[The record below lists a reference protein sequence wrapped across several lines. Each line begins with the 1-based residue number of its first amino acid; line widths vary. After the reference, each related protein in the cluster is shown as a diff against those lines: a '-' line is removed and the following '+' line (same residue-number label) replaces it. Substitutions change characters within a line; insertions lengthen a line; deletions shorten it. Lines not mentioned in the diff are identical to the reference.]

1 VESIPQNNPA
11 YEEAVNVLSWF
22 SPRHSGD
29 DGPQTTLRV
38 IHPGEP
44 PEQVNVVHNDGS
56 VSEVTVSADN
66 DEFDVEIEPSVTHSP
81 HLHGHYA

>member
-1 VESIPQNNPA
+1 
-11 YEEAVNVLSWF
+11 VLSWL
-22 SPRHSGD
+22 SVRHSGD
-29 DGPQTTLRV
+29 NDGDDGSQKLRV

-44 PEQVNVVHNDGS
+44 PEQVNVVHHDGS

-66 DEFDVEIEPSVTHSP
+66 DEFDVEIEPSFTHPP